1 MEGRSCC
8 HSFATP
14 LHMVVLLLTLRLV
27 TVVQRCLLSSLPI
40 LASPPLNAPARRS
53 FKIDGRLPR
62 DEDRRTAASN
72 KQFPTPRASFGR
84 QIEARRMQKI
94 RRREAVAGLPDSQG
108 VFALRPERTVTVP
121 ERKAQSQSAF
131 LLVVLLVSP
140 TLYIKKPV
148 LLSVL
153 PDTVSLDR
161 FGSRVQGD
169 QEVWGSRTMVCS
181 MCKVK
186 YGSVI
191 YTSIK
196 YPVAFNAH

>member
-1 MEGRSCC
+1 MEGRRSCC

-14 LHMVVLLLTLRLV
+14 LHMVVLLLTLRLGHCRSKMSIV
-27 TVVQRCLLSSLPI
+27 ELTYTCESS
-40 LASPPLNAPARRS
+40 SKCARS
-53 FKIDGRLPR
+53 AVIQGTKIDVRPA
-62 DEDRRTAASN
+62 EQQTV
-72 KQFPTPRASFGR
+72 PTPRASFGR

-169 QEVWGSRTMVCS
+169 QEVWGSRTMIQFRRARAVNITTRQVGLQHVQS
-181 MCKVK
+181 
-186 YGSVI
+186 
-191 YTSIK
+191 
-196 YPVAFNAH
+196 